1 MDELDHYE
9 EAGLDQAEYGAMNMD
24 QRRAAERELDQDAR
38 MRERGHARAPAAFID
53 DEDLSG
59 DDQFARRG

>member
-1 MDELDHYE
+1 MDELDRYE
-9 EAGLDQAEYGAMNMD
+9 EAGLDQADYAAMNMD

-59 DDQFARRG
+59 DD